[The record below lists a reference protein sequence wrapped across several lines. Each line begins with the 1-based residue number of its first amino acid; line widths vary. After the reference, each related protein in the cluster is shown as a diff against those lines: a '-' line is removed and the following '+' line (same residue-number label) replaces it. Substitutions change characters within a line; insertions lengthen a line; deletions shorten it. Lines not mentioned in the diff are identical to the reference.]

1 MVVIDGNEDCDG
13 VTTVSGEGKAG
24 QTRIFAVI
32 TPVYYATHC
41 RQILTSAKVLTTFC
55 LAPKLKSC

>member
-13 VTTVSGEGKAG
+13 VTTVSGGGKAG
-24 QTRIFAVI
+24 QTRIFAAI

-41 RQILTSAKVLTTFC
+41 RYLYFPALGIFMFGAELSL
-55 LAPKLKSC
+55 